1 MRRNGYPCRTRRSQ
15 KKQHR
20 KTRHLGAVVYI
31 NMAGLIPQDFI
42 DDLIARA
49 DVVEVIGKRIQLKKA
64 GREFKACCPFHDEKT
79 PSFTVSPGKGFY
91 HCFGCGAHGTAIG
104 FLMEYEH
111 MSFVEA
117 IESLANI
124 MGVEVPR
131 DETDR
136 PARRYD
142 ELFSLM
148 SSVERHWQAC
158 LKEDANAIDYLKQR
172 GIDGATAKRFSIGF
186 APDSWSDVLDKFG
199 KTPEAQE
206 RLLATGLVIR
216 KDNGKHY
223 DRFRD
228 RIIFPIRDTRGRTI
242 GFGGR
247 ALGDGEPKYL
257 NSPETVLF
265 HKGRELY
272 GLYEARQALRHV
284 DRLVVV
290 EGYMDVVALA
300 RHGIDFSI
308 ATLGTATTADHLN
321 ILFRLT
327 DNVFFSFDGDRAG
340 KAAAWRALENALP
353 QVREGRQIRF
363 VFLPDGHDP
372 DSYVNEKGPDAF
384 IKALDEG
391 MALSDFL
398 IGELASQVDMTTV
411 DGKARLAELAKPL
424 VHKIPQGV
432 YYELLVEEL
441 ANKIGLA
448 PARLEKML
456 GQAPDSTGR
465 RVAQS
470 MSLARKRK
478 GTIATGRPSVVRRA
492 ITLLLNHPAAAD
504 KLDIEKLAEV
514 NRPGVELLHDLIETV
529 QEEPNITTAGL
540 LERWRHD
547 DEGRHLGKLAAV
559 EVPEEEDF
567 DPAAELEACL
577 EQLAIAGRRE
587 RIDFLIEKQ
596 KLSSLT
602 DEEKGELRQ
611 LH

>member
-1 MRRNGYPCRTRRSQ
+1 
-15 KKQHR
+15 
-20 KTRHLGAVVYI
+20 
-31 NMAGLIPQDFI
+31 MAGLIPQDFI

-117 IESLANI
+117 IESLASI
-124 MGVEVPR
+124 MGVDVPR
-131 DETDR
+131 DETER

-148 SSVERHWQAC
+148 SSVERHWQVC
-158 LKEDANAIDYLKQR
+158 LKENANAIDYLKQR
-172 GIDGATAKRFSIGF
+172 GIDGATAKRFGIGF
-186 APDSWSDVLDKFG
+186 APDSWSDVLEKFG

-206 RLLATGLVIR
+206 RLLITGLVIR

-228 RIIFPIRDTRGRTI
+228 RIMFPIRDTRGRTI

-272 GLYEARQALRHV
+272 GLYEARQALRQIE
-284 DRLVVV
+284 RLVVV

-308 ATLGTATTADHLN
+308 ATLGTATTTDHLN

-340 KAAAWRALENALP
+340 KAAAWRALENSLP

-372 DSYVNEKGPDAF
+372 DSYVNEQGPDAF
-384 IKALDEG
+384 IEAIDEG
-391 MALSDFL
+391 VVLSDFL
-398 IGELASQVDMTTV
+398 IEELSSQVDMSTV

-424 VHKIPQGV
+424 LHKIPHGV
-432 YYELLVEEL
+432 YYELLIDKL
-441 ANKIGLA
+441 ANKIGL
-448 PARLEKML
+448 PTTRLEKML
-456 GQAPDSTGR
+456 GQAPGSSDR
-465 RVAQS
+465 RAVRTT
-470 MSLARKRK
+470 SLARRRK
-478 GTIATGRPSVVRRA
+478 GVIGAGRPSVVRRA

-504 KLDIEKLAEV
+504 KLDIEKLANV

-529 QEEPNITTAGL
+529 QEEPNITMAGL

>member
-1 MRRNGYPCRTRRSQ
+1 
-15 KKQHR
+15 
-20 KTRHLGAVVYI
+20 
-31 NMAGLIPQDFI
+31 MAGLIPQDDI

-64 GREFKACCPFHDEKT
+64 GREFKASCPFHDEKT

-104 FLMEYEH
+104 FLMEFEH

-117 IESLANI
+117 IESLAST

-131 DETDR
+131 NESDR

-148 SSVERHWQAC
+148 AQVEQHWQGC
-158 LKEDANAIDYLKQR
+158 LRDHSAAVDYLKKR
-172 GIDGATAKRFSIGF
+172 GIDGATAKRFGIGY
-186 APDSWSDVLDKFG
+186 APDGWSNILDKYG
-199 KTPEAQE
+199 KSPEAIE
-206 RLLATGLVIR
+206 RLLATGLIIR

-228 RIIFPIRDTRGRTI
+228 RIMFPIRDTRGRTI

-247 ALGDGEPKYL
+247 TLGDGEPKYL

-272 GLYEARQALRHV
+272 GLFEARQALRHI
-284 DRLVVV
+284 DKLVVV

-308 ATLGTATTADHLN
+308 ATLGTATTGDHLN
-321 ILFRLT
+321 VLFRLT
-327 DNVFFSFDGDRAG
+327 DNVFFCFDGDRAG

-372 DSYVNEKGPDAF
+372 DTYVNELGSEAF
-384 IKALDEG
+384 ERALENG

-398 IGELASQVDMTTV
+398 IGELASQVDMTTI

-424 VHKIPQGV
+424 IGKIPQGV
-432 YYELLVEEL
+432 FRELLIDSL
-441 ANKIGLA
+441 AETVGLTA
-448 PARLEKML
+448 GKLEKMI
-456 GQAPDSTGR
+456 GRPDTRGAPNQPQFPVR
-465 RVAQS
+465 
-470 MSLARKRK
+470 RKRPAVS
-478 GTIATGRPSVVRRA
+478 GGRPSVVRRA
-492 ITLLLNHPAAAD
+492 ITLLLNHPAAGD
-504 KLDIEKLAEV
+504 KLDVEKLAGV
-514 NRPGVELLHDLIETV
+514 NRPGVGLLHDLIETV
-529 QEEPNITTAGL
+529 QTEPHITTAGL

-547 DEGRHLGKLAAV
+547 DEGRYLGKLAAV
-559 EVPEEEDF
+559 EVPEEDDF
-567 DPAAELEACL
+567 DPAAELSACL
-577 EQLAIAGRRE
+577 EQLALAGRKE

-602 DEEKGELRQ
+602 DDEKSELRQ

>member
-1 MRRNGYPCRTRRSQ
+1 
-15 KKQHR
+15 
-20 KTRHLGAVVYI
+20 
-31 NMAGLIPQDFI
+31 MAGLIPQDFI

-91 HCFGCGAHGTAIG
+91 HCFGCGAHGPAIG
-104 FLMEYEH
+104 FLMEFEH

-117 IESLANI
+117 IESLAGI
-124 MGVEVPR
+124 MGVDVPR
-131 DETDR
+131 SESDR

-148 SSVERHWQAC
+148 SSVENHWQAS
-158 LKEDANAIDYLKQR
+158 LREHPTAVEYLKQR
-172 GIDGATAKRFSIGF
+172 GIDGATAKRFGIGF
-186 APDSWSDVLDKFG
+186 APDGWSNVLDKFG
-199 KTPEAQE
+199 KTPEATE
-206 RLLATGLVIR
+206 RLLATGLIIR

-223 DRFRD
+223 DRFRE
-228 RIIFPIRDTRGRTI
+228 RIMFPIRDPRGRTI

-272 GLYEARQALRHV
+272 GLYEARQALRHI

-308 ATLGTATTADHLN
+308 ATLGTATTTDHLN

-327 DNVFFSFDGDRAG
+327 DNVIFSFDGDRAG

-372 DSYVNEKGPDAF
+372 DSFVNEHGSEAF
-384 IKALDEG
+384 VNALGNG

-424 VHKIPQGV
+424 IHKIPQGV
-432 YYELLVEEL
+432 YRELLIDSL
-441 ANKIGLA
+441 ADKVGL
-448 PARLEKML
+448 PMPRLEKMI
-456 GQAPDSTGR
+456 GQAPKSPGKSAGLEKTTSR
-465 RVAQS
+465 RRS
-470 MSLARKRK
+470 
-478 GTIATGRPSVVRRA
+478 GTIGAGRPSVVRRA
-492 ITLLLNHPAAAD
+492 ITLLLNNPRAGD
-504 KLDIEKLAEV
+504 KLDIEKLAGV
-514 NRPGVELLHDLIETV
+514 NRPGVDLLQQLIETA

-559 EVPEEEDF
+559 EVPEEEEF
-567 DPAAELEACL
+567 DPAAELAACL
-577 EQLAIAGRRE
+577 DQLAIAGRRE

-602 DEEKGELRQ
+602 DDEKSELRQ

>member
-1 MRRNGYPCRTRRSQ
+1 M
-15 KKQHR
+15 
-20 KTRHLGAVVYI
+20 
-31 NMAGLIPQDFI
+31 IPQDFI

-49 DVVEVIGKRIQLKKA
+49 DIIEVLGRRIQLKKA

-79 PSFTVSPGKGFY
+79 PSFTVSPSKGFY

-104 FLMEYEH
+104 FLMEFDH

-117 IESLANI
+117 IEALASM
-124 MGVEVPR
+124 MGVDVPR
-131 DETDR
+131 DESDR

-148 SSVERHWQAC
+148 GSVENHWQAC
-158 LKEDANAIDYLKQR
+158 LRDSSGAVDYLKQR
-172 GIDGATAKRFSIGF
+172 GIDGATAKRFGIGY

-199 KTPEAQE
+199 KTSEAAE

-216 KDNGKHY
+216 KDNGKQY

-228 RIIFPIRDTRGRTI
+228 RIMFPIRDARGRTI

-272 GLYEARQALRHV
+272 GLYEARQALRQI
-284 DRLVVV
+284 DQLVVV
-290 EGYMDVVALA
+290 EGYMDVVALS

-308 ATLGTATTADHLN
+308 ATLGTATTSDHLDR
-321 ILFRLT
+321 IFRLT
-327 DNVFFSFDGDRAG
+327 DNVVFSFDGDRAG

-363 VFLPDGHDP
+363 VFLPEKHDP
-372 DSYVNEKGPDAF
+372 DSYVNEFGSDAF
-384 IKALDEG
+384 MQAVEEG
-391 MALSDFL
+391 IALSDFL
-398 IGELASQVDMTTV
+398 IGELSSQVDMTTI

-424 VHKIPQGV
+424 VNSIPPGV
-432 YYELLVEEL
+432 YRELLVDSL
-441 ANKIGLA
+441 ADTVGLSA
-448 PARLEKML
+448 AKLGRML
-456 GQAPDSTGR
+456 GQVADSPGKPGAKPANESKR
-465 RVAQS
+465 RRSTSAS
-470 MSLARKRK
+470 
-478 GTIATGRPSVVRRA
+478 GRPSVVRRA
-492 ITLLLNHPAAAD
+492 ITLLLNYPD
-504 KLDIEKLAEV
+504 SGNELDIEMLAGV
-514 NRPGVELLHDLIETV
+514 NRPGVDLLHDLIETV
-529 QEEPNITTAGL
+529 QKEPNITTAGL

-547 DEGRHLGKLAAV
+547 DKGRHLGKLAAID
-559 EVPEEEDF
+559 VPAEEDF
-567 DPAAELEACL
+567 DASAELVACL
-577 EQLAIAGRRE
+577 EQLAVAGRRE

-602 DEEKGELRQ
+602 EEEKAEFRALR
-611 LH
+611 

>member
-1 MRRNGYPCRTRRSQ
+1 
-15 KKQHR
+15 
-20 KTRHLGAVVYI
+20 
-31 NMAGLIPQDFI
+31 MAGLIPQDFI

-117 IESLANI
+117 IEGLANI

-131 DETDR
+131 DESDR

-148 SSVERHWQAC
+148 SSVETHWQNC
-158 LKEDANAIDYLKQR
+158 LRDNTAAVDYLKQR
-172 GIDGATAKRFSIGF
+172 GIDGATAKRFGIGF

-199 KTPEAQE
+199 KTPEVAE
-206 RLLATGLVIR
+206 RLLATGLIIR

-228 RIIFPIRDTRGRTI
+228 RIMFPIRDARGRTI
-242 GFGGR
+242 AFGGR

-272 GLYEARQALRHV
+272 GLYEARQALRHIE
-284 DRLVVV
+284 RLVVV

-300 RHGIDFSI
+300 RYGIDFSV
-308 ATLGTATTADHLN
+308 ATLGTATTSDHLN
-321 ILFRLT
+321 RLFRLT
-327 DNVFFSFDGDRAG
+327 ENVTFSFDGDRAG
-340 KAAAWRALENALP
+340 RAAAWRALENALP

-372 DSYVNEKGPDAF
+372 DSFVNEYGSDAF
-384 IKALDEG
+384 IKELDNG
-391 MALSDFL
+391 LALSDYL

-424 VHKIPQGV
+424 IHKIPQGV
-432 YYELLVEEL
+432 YRELLIESL
-441 ANKIGLA
+441 ADTVGL
-448 PARLEKML
+448 PASKLEKMI
-456 GQAPDSTGR
+456 GQAPESGGAIGSPTQASAR
-465 RVAQS
+465 RPRTA
-470 MSLARKRK
+470 MGA
-478 GTIATGRPSVVRRA
+478 GRPSVVRRA
-492 ITLLLNHPAAAD
+492 ITLLLNNPAAAD
-504 KLDIEKLAEV
+504 KLDIEKLAGV

-547 DEGRHLGKLAAV
+547 EEGRHLGKLAAV

-567 DPAAELEACL
+567 DPGAELEACL
-577 EQLAIAGRRE
+577 DQLALAGRRE
-587 RIDFLIEKQ
+587 RVDFLIEKQ

-602 DEEKGELRQ
+602 DDEKGELRQ